1 MSFEGGASS
10 SGDTRAR
17 LNGVIPLRTEPERTS
32 KRGTGASEPWGLQN
46 YMMRFWKE
54 DLLKTALVIQ
64 MRYSQISIQKMIKS
78 GMTQITI
85 TVAEG
90 KTRTFKLMRMKQDS
104 DTYGS
109 IQEQVLT
116 MGVLRRISMWGALKD
131 LQRRSAEQPAGLG
144 EWVKYLPPELSTIHQ
159 IQDEELTQGA
169 ATQDL
174 KISGLDMKLRCKN
187 TRVVESIIESHPF
200 VQDCMQALELIQAD
214 QRMSAATYMASM
226 ILSAKM
232 YDILNKKER
241 FDAMWG
247 QIDKFTPQTDP
258 KEVRVKIELLRTM
271 EYSARVGGKS
281 VTRSLAFL
289 NLYRDLEK
297 DDNIKPKFKVS
308 SLT

>member
-1 MSFEGGASS
+1 
-10 SGDTRAR
+10 
-17 LNGVIPLRTEPERTS
+17 
-32 KRGTGASEPWGLQN
+32 
-46 YMMRFWKE
+46 
-54 DLLKTALVIQ
+54 
-64 MRYSQISIQKMIKS
+64 
-78 GMTQITI
+78 
-85 TVAEG
+85 
-90 KTRTFKLMRMKQDS
+90 MRMKQDS